1 VTRKI
6 ALIGT
11 LVAGWVLAPHAP
23 EAQDITLGD
32 VLDRAARYVAEFGR
46 DVSGVVAEEH
56 YVQNQRNTFSGSVTS
71 GSLNVPVTD
80 RELRSDVLLVRPP
93 GSEHYIEFRDVFE
106 VDGKAVR
113 DREERLSKL
122 FLESSATG
130 IEQMNR
136 IVAESARYNIGS
148 VVRTINISTLPL
160 IFLEP
165 DVQSRVQFRRVSP
178 EGAASSLGIEKTR
191 FSPDIWVIEYQEQ
204 KRNTVIRRPGGL
216 GDLPARGRFWIEP
229 ATGRVW
235 MTELRVEEPI
245 LQTIID
251 VVYDDQGERV
261 LLPSVRGE
269 RYWNQR
275 DRTVLDGR
283 ATYSRFRRFSV
294 QTEQQIA
301 RPDTPR
307 HFF

>member
-1 VTRKI
+1 LGGV
-6 ALIGT
+6 
-11 LVAGWVLAPHAP
+11 LVAAPMVASLAPA
-23 EAQDITLGD
+23 AQEVSLID
-32 VLDRAARYVAEFGR
+32 VMDRAGRYVTEFR
-46 DVSGVVAEEH
+46 RELSAVVAEEH
-56 YVQNQRNTFSGSVTS
+56 YIQDQRNTFSGTVTS
-71 GSLNVPVTD
+71 GSLFVPVTH

-122 FLESSATG
+122 FLQSSTTG

-136 IVAESARYNIGS
+136 IVLESARYNIGS

-160 IFLEP
+160 LFLEP
-165 DVQSRVQFRRVSP
+165 AVQSQFQFRRVTP
-178 EGAASSLGIEKTR
+178 EGAISTLGIEKAR
-191 FSPDIWVIEYQEQ
+191 LSPGIWVLEYREQ
-204 KRNTVIRRPGGL
+204 SRNTVIQRPGGL

-251 VVYDDQGERV
+251 VVYAEQGQSV
-261 LLPSVRGE
+261 LLPLVRGE
-269 RYWNQR
+269 RYENRR

-294 QTEQQIA
+294 QTEEQIG
-301 RPDTPR
+301 RPATPR
-307 HFF
+307 